1 MVIATAQLHSTEI
14 TLKFC
19 TDSNMFA
26 ADLRFTLVRTSD
38 NPNRNNVSGTLV
50 DQPLHRN
57 NQKKIN
63 KR

>member
-26 ADLRFTLVRTSD
+26 ADLRFALVRTSD
-38 NPNRNNVSGTLV
+38 NPNRNVSGTLV
-50 DQPLHRN
+50 DQPLQRN
-57 NQKKIN
+57 NQKKN
-63 KR
+63 K